1 MSAPNLSRALVLEGC
16 EPAADGAGGFTT
28 LWRSLGTLWAEVRP
42 GSGRDV
48 AGVEV
53 TLSSVAMRI
62 TVRAAPRGTS
72 ARPCAGQRFR
82 EGDRLFAI
90 LAVVE
95 ADAAGRYL
103 TCYAR
108 EEIPA

>member
-1 MSAPNLSRALVLEGC
+1 MRAPNLSRALVLEAC
-16 EPAADGAGGFTT
+16 EQAPDGAGGFTT
-28 LWRSLGTLWAEVRP
+28 LWQPLGTLWAEVRP
-42 GSGRDV
+42 GSGREV

-53 TLSSVAMRI
+53 TLSTVAMRI
-62 TVRAAPRGTS
+62 TVRAAPQDAV
-72 ARPCAGQRFR
+72 ARPRAGQRFR

-103 TCYAR
+103 TCHAR